1 MHNAARRGGGLR
13 PDMDEPQI
21 LRLVEPQSSR
31 PPQISE
37 AAPRPQRLAH
47 PLSTTRGGRGY
58 AWIRLGGGGGA
69 GELHYMMV
77 RPPHQIVIPGIL
89 RPDSPTPLQY
99 RDTPLPAG
107 DLRLRPGED
116 GS

>member
-1 MHNAARRGGGLR
+1 MKDTVSLKYIFLPYKFAKPLSAAANTAARLMHNAARRGGGLR

-58 AWIRLGGGGGA
+58 TWIRLGGGGGA
-69 GELHYMMV
+69 GLASY
-77 RPPHQIVIPGIL
+77 
-89 RPDSPTPLQY
+89 T
-99 RDTPLPAG
+99 T
-107 DLRLRPGED
+107 
-116 GS
+116 